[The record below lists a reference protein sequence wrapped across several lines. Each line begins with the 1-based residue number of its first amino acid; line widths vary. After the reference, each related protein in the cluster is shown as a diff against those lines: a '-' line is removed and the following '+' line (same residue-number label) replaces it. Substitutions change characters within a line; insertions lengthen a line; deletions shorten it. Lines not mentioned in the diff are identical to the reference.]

1 MLKNYL
7 KTAVRNLLR
16 YKGFSLINI
25 LSLAIGIT
33 GCLVIALFVWDEKQF
48 DRSIEGGENI
58 YRIYEETTTDN
69 NITHGAT
76 VPPAYATFF
85 GESISG
91 SGYNPEDF
99 NDRR

>member
-1 MLKNYL
+1 MFKNYL

-58 YRIYEETTTDN
+58 TVFTRNTKIKTAQRMALAYLRLMQHSLN
-69 NITHGAT
+69 GNI
-76 VPPAYATFF
+76 PKW
-85 GESISG
+85 IQ
-91 SGYNPEDF
+91 
-99 NDRR
+99 R